1 MDYRSPGGT
10 VSFAL
15 CYPGSFM
22 TLSVFDPAGV
32 EHASRN
38 GVPPV
43 TGNLSGPPGLY
54 RAIVHAINVPG
65 GEPFAVAFATNV
77 ACAPGN
83 VDTGTVVRQTLSSD
97 QLQASMAQSGVTG
110 ITIKIVGTSNNSA
123 RLYYYSNLG
132 GTEISWTIDFYAA
145 TPNLGAVVTQITV
158 RGINITT
165 QVVSRL
171 TSANASISSI
181 PQDFIVDRVYS
192 CAASGG
198 LMVVEGHRA

>member
-1 MDYRSPGGT
+1 
-10 VSFAL
+10 
-15 CYPGSFM
+15 
-22 TLSVFDPAGV
+22 
-32 EHASRN
+32 
-38 GVPPV
+38 V
-43 TGNLSGPPGLY
+43 TGNLNGPPGLY

-77 ACAPGN
+77 ACTPGN
-83 VDTGTVVRQTLSSD
+83 IDTGTVVRQTLSSD
-97 QLQASMAQSGVTG
+97 QLQASLAQSGVTG
-110 ITIKIVGTSNNSA
+110 ITIKIVGTSTGSA

-171 TSANASISSI
+171 TAANAAISTI
-181 PQDFIVDRVYS
+181 PQDYIVDRVYS
-192 CAASGG
+192 CAAAGG
-198 LMVVEGHRA
+198 LMVIEGHRS